1 MNTLIGPKRF
11 VAGCALAFALGVAGN
26 AVAASPANF
35 VDEASAAA
43 IAQIETSRMAISRTS
58 STGINSFAVEIIKDY
73 TDVNRDL
80 KEIVKKHD
88 LPMSSDD
95 QIASKAKA
103 LMLEV
108 PEGDDFDAAYIANQV
123 NAQEVAIELYKREAN
138 THDSP
143 ELKAFVEK
151 YLPKLENNLTVAKS
165 LERSYTE
172 S

>member
-1 MNTLIGPKRF
+1 MKTLIGPQRF
-11 VAGCALAFALGVAGN
+11 VAGCALALALAGN
-26 AVAASPANF
+26 AVAASSANF

-43 IAQIETSRMAISRTS
+43 IAQIETSRMAISQTS

-80 KEIVKKHD
+80 KELVKKHD

-103 LMLEV
+103 LMLQV
-108 PEGDDFDAAYIANQV
+108 PEGADFDAAYIANQV
-123 NAQEVAIELYKREAN
+123 NAQEAAIALYKQEAN
-138 THDSP
+138 NSDSP
-143 ELKAFVEK
+143 ELKAFAQK
-151 YLPKLENNLTVAKS
+151 YLPKLESNLTVAKS
-165 LERSYTE
+165 LARTYSE

>member
-1 MNTLIGPKRF
+1 MKTLMGPKRF
-11 VAGCALAFALGVAGN
+11 VAGCALACALAVAGN
-26 AVAASPANF
+26 AVAANPAHF

-43 IAQIETSRMAISRTS
+43 IAQIETSRMAISQTS

-95 QIASKAKA
+95 QIASKAKT
-103 LMLEV
+103 LMLQV
-108 PEGDDFDAAYIANQV
+108 PEGDDFDAAYIASQV
-123 NAQEVAIELYKREAN
+123 NAQEVAIALYKQEADN
-138 THDSP
+138 SDSP

-165 LERSYTE
+165 LERTYSE